1 MRWGARRPPLQLV
14 RIGSVLSFAGMA
26 GFGWVGAI
34 DGEFSF
40 EMHLLAMGLFGLGL
54 GLLLPGNAAAITLR
68 AHQFG
73 QGRAAGLLSAS
84 QGLGVVAGPV
94 IGTSIYYWNH
104 TLPFVVASSLLLV
117 VCFVTVV
124 APRIEGLESIEKAST

>member
-54 GLLLPGNAAAITLR
+54 GLLLPGNAAAITLESSSIWPGSR
-68 AHQFG
+68 SGTPKRISGIRCRCGSCDWYQHILLESYVTLCCS
-73 QGRAAGLLSAS
+73 LLSP
-84 QGLGVVAGPV
+84 LGRMLRH
-94 IGTSIYYWNH
+94 SRC
-104 TLPFVVASSLLLV
+104 SSD
-117 VCFVTVV
+117 
-124 APRIEGLESIEKAST
+124 